1 MKTLKI
7 HFLATTVFLG
17 LTLVFWGCGSSENSQ
32 TEKTQLAEKTENLS
46 ETNQTNK
53 AENQE
58 EEESDEIDLAKEE
71 PVDQF
76 PFLLKP
82 NPIDDFTWEVSGN
95 LVTIIKCK
103 ASGKVVLP
111 KVIAG
116 FPVGRI
122 GSLISDGNTLPRQF
136 REGNAIPDGVTALV
150 IPDSL

>member
-1 MKTLKI
+1 MKSLKI
-7 HFLATTVFLG
+7 HFFSAAVFLG
-17 LTLVFWGCGSSENSQ
+17 LTLVFSGCGSSENSQ
-32 TEKTQLAEKTENLS
+32 TEKTELAEKTENLG
-46 ETNQTNK
+46 ETDQTKK

-58 EEESDEIDLAKEE
+58 EGEESDEIDLAKEE

-122 GSLISDGNTLPRQF
+122 GSLVSDGKPRNNLRQVG
-136 REGNAIPDGVTALV
+136 R
-150 IPDSL
+150 